1 MSETY
6 QIDENSFQPIDGK
19 RLRNSEQSSH
29 KPKVLLL
36 YGSPLHWFYFVVRS
50 ADIKNIKLAPKK

>member
-1 MSETY
+1 MSGTY
-6 QIDENSFQPIDGK
+6 QVDENSFQPIDGE

-36 YGSPLHWFYFVVRS
+36 YGSPLRWFYFVVRS
-50 ADIKNIKLAPKK
+50 ADIKNIKLATKK

>member
-6 QIDENSFQPIDGK
+6 QIDENSFQPIDGE
-19 RLRNSEQSSH
+19 RLRNSEQSRH

-36 YGSPLHWFYFVVRS
+36 YGSPLRWFYFVVRS
-50 ADIKNIKLAPKK
+50 ADIKNIKLATKK